1 MDDQV
6 FTTEGMIDRDRL
18 EVRDVVNDTY
28 GARAIAT
35 EWYLEGRLVR
45 RDVAVSILNPGSVN

>member
-6 FTTEGMIDRDRL
+6 FTTEGLIDRHRL
-18 EVRDVVNDTY
+18 EVRDVVHDDR
-28 GARAIAT
+28 GSRAIAT

-45 RDVAVSILNPGSVN
+45 RDVAVSILNPSSVN